1 VSTAATVLI
10 PTHDHGRTLLRSVPS
25 ALAQT
30 VSELEV
36 FVVGDG
42 VPDETRELMT
52 ELAAA
57 DNRVRF
63 FDNPKGERHGE
74 AHRHAALQEAR
85 GEIVCYLSDDDVWL
99 PDHVEEMRRLL
110 GEADL
115 AHTLSFAIDVD
126 RLHVV
131 RLDLAREHF
140 RQVLLS
146 GDSRIH
152 LSITGHTLELYR
164 RLPGG
169 WQPTPEG
176 IYTDLYLWHR
186 LLTLPGTRAASGTR
200 PTVLHFPSHV
210 RKGWSSEERIAEIEH
225 WNQPDVAVT
234 VRQRLLDNVL
244 PDRAALEEALTN
256 HELELRKANAHVEA
270 LAGALAEAERF
281 AADMQ
286 TQLQEIADSV
296 TWRLRGWVLRIPGLR
311 AVARAL
317 ARRAAPATAGRRD
330 RDRTPEP

>member
-169 WQPTPEG
+169 WQPTPAG
-176 IYTDLYLWHR
+176 IYTDSQRLQQVSQDVLQVNQGSLYPALYR
-186 LLTLPGTRAASGTR
+186 LEQQGWIESTWGDSENNRRAKFYALTRSG
-200 PTVLHFPSHV
+200 
-210 RKGWSSEERIAEIEH
+210 RKQLAEETANWERITA
-225 WNQPDVAVT
+225 AVG
-234 VRQRLLDNVL
+234 RVL
-244 PDRAALEEALTN
+244 Q
-256 HELELRKANAHVEA
+256 H
-270 LAGALAEAERF
+270 G
-281 AADMQ
+281 
-286 TQLQEIADSV
+286 
-296 TWRLRGWVLRIPGLR
+296 
-311 AVARAL
+311 
-317 ARRAAPATAGRRD
+317 
-330 RDRTPEP
+330 